1 MKKSARVLLG
11 LSVLALSGCYGMVQE
26 IEMNGTYWQ
35 RVDTTDAIYQRGP
48 KAQQM
53 LFQDIANCTST
64 LREMERLGA
73 IRSAVPPETFDKAYG
88 HKDPNAADTPQGRM
102 ADYDSPDRNGYLR
115 LENYEYHDFETC
127 MAFKGWQ
134 RTKYVN
140 PETRERS
147 RNDYLDA
154 IGYQRFRSKT
164 NEKVQSDY
172 GHLNQ

>member
-1 MKKSARVLLG
+1 MKKLMLG

-53 LFQDIANCTST
+53 LFQDQANCTAT
-64 LREMERLGA
+64 LNEMQRLGA
-73 IRSAVPPETFDKAYG
+73 IRNAVPPETFDKAYS
-88 HKDPNAADTPQGRM
+88 HTDPNSPRGRM
-102 ADYDSPDRNGYLR
+102 ADYDTPERNGYIR
-115 LENYEYHDFETC
+115 VENLEFHDFETC
-127 MAFKGWQ
+127 MMSKGWE

-140 PETRERS
+140 AETRERS

-154 IGYQRFRSKT
+154 IGYQRFRSTT

-172 GHLNQ
+172 DHLNQ

>member
-1 MKKSARVLLG
+1 MKKLLLG

-35 RVDTTDAIYQRGP
+35 RIDTTDAIYQRGP

-64 LREMERLGA
+64 LNEMERLGA
-73 IRSAVPPETFDKAYG
+73 IRSAVPPETFDKAYS
-88 HKDPNAADTPQGRM
+88 HVNPDSPEGRM
-102 ADYDSPDRNGYLR
+102 ARYDTPDRNGYIR
-115 LENYEYHDFETC
+115 TENLEYHDFETC
-127 MAFKGWQ
+127 MSSKGWQ

-164 NEKVQSDY
+164 NEKVQTDY
-172 GHLNQ
+172 DHLNQ

>member
-1 MKKSARVLLG
+1 MKKLMLG

-53 LFQDIANCTST
+53 LFQDQANCTAT
-64 LREMERLGA
+64 LNEMQRLGA
-73 IRSAVPPETFDKAYG
+73 IKSAVPPETFDKAYS
-88 HKDPNAADTPQGRM
+88 HVDPNSPRGRM
-102 ADYDSPDRNGYLR
+102 ADYDTPERNGYIR
-115 LENYEYHDFETC
+115 VENLEFHDFETC
-127 MAFKGWQ
+127 MISKGWE

-154 IGYQRFRSKT
+154 IGYQRFRSTT

-172 GHLNQ
+172 DHLNQ